1 MTDVPYPNQA
11 VLTGKDS
18 VNVCS
23 ICRLVSVVN
32 NRAATYPTLDPS
44 WYACVPAVLSV
55 LEVNLATICASLPVF
70 WPVINENLGRI
81 LVTHEIDV
89 TRETRDFSNFNHH
102 WEDSD
107 TYALEAVSSAQKLH
121 PDQRYMLSQIDPLQ
135 EEKPSTTTVMA
146 MGQQA
151 NSATVLDRS
160 LDLGANFASSLA
172 GLGLHRPVVEKRES
186 KEILLDS

>member
-1 MTDVPYPNQA
+1 M
-11 VLTGKDS
+11 
-18 VNVCS
+18 
-23 ICRLVSVVN
+23 VN

-70 WPVINENLGRI
+70 WPVIKENLGRI
-81 LVTHEIDV
+81 LVTREVDV
-89 TRETRDFSNFNHH
+89 TRETRDFSTINNN

-107 TYALEAVSSAQKLH
+107 AYALDAVHSTQKPH
-121 PDQRYMLSQIDPLQ
+121 FDQRYILSHIDPLQ
-135 EEKPSTTTVMA
+135 EEKPTTTTVMA
-146 MGQQA
+146 AGPQA
-151 NSATVLDRS
+151 NSGARTNRS
-160 LDLGANFASSLA
+160 LDLGMNFASSLS

>member
-1 MTDVPYPNQA
+1 M
-11 VLTGKDS
+11 
-18 VNVCS
+18 
-23 ICRLVSVVN
+23 VN

-70 WPVINENLGRI
+70 WPVLKENLGRI
-81 LVTHEIDV
+81 LVTREVDV
-89 TRETRDFSNFNHH
+89 TRETRDFSTINNQ

-107 TYALEAVSSAQKLH
+107 MYALEAVPSAQK
-121 PDQRYMLSQIDPLQ
+121 PQYDQRYMLSHIDPLQ
-135 EEKPSTTTVMA
+135 EEKPTTTTVMA
-146 MGQQA
+146 MNQQP
-151 NSATVLDRS
+151 NGTTGMKRS
-160 LDLGANFASSLA
+160 LDLGMNFTSSLS